1 VRSHLAFGGANRYIR
16 GVVIA
21 DQGRLDALAP
31 RVVDSPW
38 VAIDTEADSLH
49 AYPEKLCLLQISLP
63 DGDELIDTLA
73 GLDLNELLDA
83 FCDHELI
90 FHGADYDL
98 RLFKRTYDFEPDRLF
113 DTMIAARLL
122 GEAQFG
128 LGHLVQKFLGI
139 VLEKGP
145 QKMNWAQRPL
155 TPRMEVYARNDTRY
169 LKPLSELLRKELK
182 ARGRLSWL
190 EECCAQ
196 LIRDCAVVRPPDP
209 DAWRLK
215 GSDRLTDRG
224 RAILREIW
232 HWREQEAIAANRP
245 PFFVL
250 SHDDIVLLAMQAVH
264 TPLNELRLPIRFSA
278 RRRETLLDA
287 IDRGLGLPES
297 QLPKRKPREFNHPDV
312 QMLRR
317 FHNLKKK
324 RDEAAAKLQ
333 IDPTLIAPKADLLE
347 LAREPVDS
355 HHHMLPWQ
363 MGLLGLEKKS

>member
-1 VRSHLAFGGANRYIR
+1 
-16 GVVIA
+16 VIA

-31 RVVDSPW
+31 RVIDSPW

-63 DGDELIDTLA
+63 NHDELIDTLA
-73 GLDLNELLDA
+73 GLNVDSLLDA
-83 FCDHELI
+83 FRDHELI
-90 FHGADYDL
+90 LHGADYDL
-98 RLFKRTYDFEPDRLF
+98 RLLKRTYNFEPDSLF

-139 VLEKGP
+139 TLEKGP

-155 TPRMEVYARNDTRY
+155 TARMEVYARNDTKY
-169 LKPLSELLRKELK
+169 LKPLSELLRQELK
-182 ARGRLSWL
+182 ARGRLHWL
-190 EECCAQ
+190 EESCAQ
-196 LIRDCAVVRPPDP
+196 LIRDCAVIRPPDP
-209 DAWRLK
+209 DSWRLK

-232 HWREQEAIAANRP
+232 EWREKEAVAANRP

-250 SHDDIVLLAMQAVH
+250 SHDDIVMLAMQAAH
-264 TPLNELRLPIRFSA
+264 TPLEELRVPSRFSA
-278 RRRETLLDA
+278 RRRDNLLDA
-287 IDRGLGLPES
+287 IDRGLRLPES
-297 QLPKRKPREFNHPDV
+297 QLPNRKPREFNHPDV

-324 RDEAAAKLQ
+324 RDEAAAKLG
-333 IDPTLIAPKADLLE
+333 IDPTLIAAKADLLE
-347 LAREPVDS
+347 LARDVAYPES
-355 HHHMLPWQ
+355 HMMPWQ
-363 MGLLGLEKKS
+363 LALLGAAEKKP